1 MKYAPSI
8 YARAFLDAKPDL
20 KKFLSVVAKNGDFP
34 RIDKIVAAIEEQE
47 THGHGGKV
55 VNVEFAREMDDAT
68 IKKVTKKFKDRD
80 LVSVKIAPSLIAGM
94 RITIDGEQELDGSF
108 QRKINKLWHTKS

>member
-1 MKYAPSI
+1 MKYPVSI
-8 YARAFLDAKPDL
+8 YARAFLETKPDL
-20 KKFLSVVAKNGDFP
+20 KKFLSVVAKNGDLP

-47 THGHGGKV
+47 THDHGGKV
-55 VNVEFAREMDDAT
+55 VNVEFAREMDEAT
-68 IKKVTKKFKDRD
+68 IKKITKKFKERD
-80 LVSVKIAPSLIAGM
+80 LVSIKVTPSLIAGT